1 MCQRFMLNSKDTAVL
16 VPTHS
21 RVQWWVVLE
30 MAESGSMAHLPN
42 YQQCESLIF
51 ASSVTPNKSFNF
63 PKSIPSLKCAESHT
77 PLQVVRCQDHGR
89 DW

>member
-51 ASSVTPNKSFNF
+51 ASSLLERGTRTDAV
-63 PKSIPSLKCAESHT
+63 SLRNMATESSAIY
-77 PLQVVRCQDHGR
+77 LGDC
-89 DW
+89 